1 MPCRSCCTLLVACAA
16 SWLALPGPSCG
27 QPSEKVVAKNREEQD
42 PAQRGDGQA
51 AVRKRPVVTDPA
63 VPPYVLVL
71 RSRNGAVVPERT
83 KDGQTAGGHIDV
95 LHTTPDRV
103 IFWMRGAVVAGAEQ
117 WKGGQASMHFTLEQ
131 DFEVVPTRTGLR
143 PPRLTLEGVLI
154 GTLLSTLKAGG
165 TATQGPAAASV
176 VCGDQTILG
185 LTLNPHEVQCN
196 QRLFV
201 NDRAGPFEQVV
212 AAGGYHLSQKFDL
225 SAVQP
230 WNHLQHLGE
239 GVSAI
244 FDPAPRLE
252 PRWSYL
258 VVPFRAIPSRE
269 FGFAVVLRVVEAVP
283 PIAAAPTPPAEPPTE
298 QLPPPRPEKPVRP
311 KEPILPGNP

>member
-1 MPCRSCCTLLVACAA
+1 MPCRSCCTLLVACTAG
-16 SWLALPGPSCG
+16 WLALPGSSRG
-27 QPSEKVVAKNREEQD
+27 QTEEAVAKNRLEQD
-42 PAQRGDGQA
+42 AAQRADGQA
-51 AVRKRPVVTDPA
+51 AVRRRPIADPA
-63 VPPYVLVL
+63 VPPYVIVL

-83 KDGQTAGGHIDV
+83 RDGQTAGGHIDV
-95 LHTTPDRV
+95 IHTTPERV

-117 WKGGQASMHFTLEQ
+117 WKGGQAAMHFTLEQ
-131 DFEVVPTRTGLR
+131 DFEVVPTRAGLR

-165 TATQGPAAASV
+165 TATQGPALASV
-176 VCGDQTILG
+176 VSGDQTILG
-185 LTLNPHEVQCN
+185 ITLNPHEVHCN

-212 AAGGYHLSQKFDL
+212 VPGNYHLSQKFDL
-225 SAVQP
+225 AAVQP
-230 WNHLQHLGE
+230 WNHCQHLGE

-244 FDPAPRLE
+244 FDPTPRLE

-269 FGFAVVLRVVEAVP
+269 FGFAAVVRVVEAVP
-283 PIAAAPTPPAEPPTE
+283 PAAAAPAPESEPTE
-298 QLPPPRPEKPVRP
+298 RLPPPRPEKPVRP